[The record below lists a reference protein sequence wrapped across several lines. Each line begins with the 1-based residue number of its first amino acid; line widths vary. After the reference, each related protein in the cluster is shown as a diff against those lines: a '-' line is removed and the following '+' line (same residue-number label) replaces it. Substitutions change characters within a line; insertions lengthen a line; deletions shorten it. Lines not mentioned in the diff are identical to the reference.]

1 MPDDTITKSKHG
13 FGLPFG
19 VWMKQRPDLQQI
31 ALNALQQFKQ
41 RNLLQSEFIEQAIAT
56 YKNGHS
62 GYYGELVWIIVVL
75 ELWLEQHEAADAS

>member
-1 MPDDTITKSKHG
+1 MRQFFSKTQAG
-13 FGLPFG
+13 
-19 VWMKQRPDLQQI
+19 MCR
-31 ALNALQQFKQ
+31 ASRRQFKQ
-41 RNLLQSEFIEQAIAT
+41 RNLLQPEFIEQAIAT